1 MVRKKSQRSLRLL
14 SYAISAW
21 LALPAYTAWADDG
34 TQGGGSVS
42 TADIHVE
49 VDAAQEE
56 AKMESQQKTII
67 TKEDIEKKQA
77 KSVEDIIFS
86 ETGVSRTVDAMG
98 RVGVSIRGAEPR
110 HTLILVDGQPVLGD
124 LAKYSGAADEV
135 MRLGTENVE
144 RIEIIQGAASSKFG
158 SDAIGGVVNII
169 TRKATKEPGL
179 QFNWEGLKTENDD
192 GLPFSNFFLRAD
204 SGQMGKLRLG
214 LSGSK
219 REIMPVYA
227 SKGLRSTIPP
237 ELRDTAWNKVKDWH
251 APVLR
256 YYGDTANVGLV
267 GTYEPDTR
275 NTFEFR
281 MDHYAE
287 DLVRDVKRTDSDLEP
302 QQHFKR
308 VANRN
313 AYNIS
318 WNGYNNVSDWTVE
331 LNTTNLKEDSVSLIN
346 YEGKNIYE
354 GKNELR
360 YVDNV
365 DHKQTDFKASM
376 NTQLSDKHLL
386 SFGFGISSESGE
398 GSRLKSSPNTTTRH
412 IDPWDYDK
420 SLLVDKQDRLQRGE
434 DDKNYIWSHIHD
446 YKFFDNTA
454 SGRRKWD
461 KDYEYYHY
469 NGSAGAFNPG
479 AKNPDGSRAGLSYE
493 DYVEYN
499 FDRQLTE
506 DWYGDLYVGTR
517 KLNNPR
523 ANLKSDYDALEARL
537 KSEYSARHGGAAY
550 PGSNIVGE
558 YYKKGIER
566 ADKNA
571 SGTPTL
577 NGKMFLEEY
586 WERDQRLTVGSGTI
600 NKQHFFIGDTWQL
613 SKDTMLFPILRVDH
627 SNLFGTNLSGSI
639 GMTHNVGGNSHLRF
653 KTNIGTSYAEPGMG
667 ELWYNWEM
675 YGSTPVGIGEAKM
688 GWWFEGNPNL
698 QPEKSLN
705 LDMSIEGETKNT
717 YARFGVFHNRIR
729 NYMTVYYTGD
739 VQDFAPQLS
748 DDDKWMRAPDLI
760 YSFKNIGKAHI
771 TGVEAE
777 VRQKIGPH
785 FSTRLGYTYL
795 HALNKSDP
803 LMPKRLLD
811 RPTHKIDIGISYE
824 DKKTGWFAQL
834 WGDYYVRMLDSNT
847 LANGAN
853 YWTDYLDGSLAVN
866 KKQEYQEK
874 TFGIWNFMVQ
884 KKLSEDAMVYIGVN
898 NIFNHRDDDRAT
910 QERIYRIGA
919 NFKFDTSGPKK
930 SLITNGT
937 TEMGEQ
943 EAALLNNFLARPFD
957 ESKAMG
963 VNLIGDY
970 QWRWTA
976 HGGTNRPQ
984 PTYTATSYIREN
996 AIRNLHDENEHGFEQ
1011 RLRIGADARVAE
1023 NTNIKIVGS
1032 LSGTTGIDPAHSQPD
1047 SKGLG
1052 KARLEQADV
1061 TQRMKKWDLSLG
1073 RLTEPMGVTGYW
1085 FGREYDGVRGVYTG
1099 KSSQVRLGFGTFKQS
1114 TGVADTAYTHL
1125 KYGTFYRP
1133 PTAAEF
1139 LGINKD
1145 VTDPYDLDQTTAQ
1158 GNADYANAKAENDEA
1173 KTKNLSFYQQL
1184 KEVADDP
1191 GLTDAQKLE
1200 KGLDILRRMHK
1211 IVKTAYGADLNKET
1225 FTLTPSKGITT
1236 IYEVEDNF
1244 GNKKYVKLIGSDDQE
1259 LNSSLAQVNAHDPA
1273 ENARIQQLKEEVK
1286 KDLTFSLG
1294 DASSLRS
1301 DSSYLTAM
1309 GESHLSG
1316 AYTKVAEAWARY
1328 QLDQLKHDGVAIG
1341 DDGYGGKTWTQS
1353 GDTWTRHADSSPAAN
1368 YRFNRI
1374 VSIVKKEPGY
1384 PVTYKNASNLV
1395 QNTYETNYTNIDA
1408 NVESSQR
1415 LKLSTVAGA
1424 YWAAL
1429 QKVVENAESGNK
1441 QPRSSLG
1448 DIVGNLIKT
1457 EGKILEKDNIPP
1469 IDKAAF
1475 IQYRKQLRP
1484 DLGVTAW
1491 YLRSIGDKNH
1501 TTCIANG
1508 RGNDTHTFRQLANV
1522 FALGAQWQVGRKTT
1536 ASFDYGYN
1544 FTRFGKYMNGVTM
1557 YDHPAR
1563 TDIFTPK
1570 GRSMGSAPKFWTV
1583 RLDIG
1588 RADTDIAGTWN
1599 AFVDYKHFEHGSFF
1613 GGNGTGF
1620 LPDRYLD
1627 GIRSFTIGGGYVPA
1641 ENWLVELFY
1650 TFDAKGTNRRDTLHG
1665 SEKFKLGNYTRFQL
1679 TYKF

>member
-1 MVRKKSQRSLRLL
+1 MKKIFTNEFVHAWRSFKDSEQVCFCTKEDHMVRKKSQRSLRLL

-34 TQGGGSVS
+34 TQGGGKVS

-144 RIEIIQGAASSKFG
+144 RIEIIQGAASSKYG
-158 SDAIGGVVNII
+158 SDAVGGVVNII

-227 SKGLRSTIPP
+227 SVARRKSGMSFDYSK
-237 ELRDTAWNKVKDWH
+237 RDFKPTA
-251 APVLR
+251 LR
-256 YYGDTANVGLV
+256 YYGDTGTVGLV

-308 VANRN
+308 DASRN

-318 WNGYNNVSDWTVE
+318 WTGYSNVSDWTVE

-346 YEGKNIYE
+346 YEGKTQYE

-365 DHKQTDFKASM
+365 EHKQTDFKASM
-376 NTQLSDKHLL
+376 NTQLNEKHLL

-398 GSRLKSSPNTTTRH
+398 GSRLKHSPNTTTRH

-420 SLLVDKQDRLQRGE
+420 SLRTEKQDRLIRDGDE
-434 DDKNYIWSHIHD
+434 TTYVWSHIHD
-446 YKFFDNTA
+446 YKFKQD
-454 SGRRKWD
+454 GKWD
-461 KDYEYYHY
+461 KDYEYYHHAEGSTSTY
-469 NGSAGAFNPG
+469 KPTIDYEKFVEYQLSKSEISNWSYTFPNGKVISPSERAAYMDLKNRLEAENPG
-479 AKNPDGSRAGLSYE
+479 FS
-493 DYVEYN
+493 
-499 FDRQLTE
+499 
-506 DWYGDLYVGTR
+506 
-517 KLNNPR
+517 
-523 ANLKSDYDALEARL
+523 
-537 KSEYSARHGGAAY
+537 
-550 PGSNIVGE
+550 GSNIVGK
-558 YYKKGIER
+558 YYEWGKARIE
-566 ADKNA
+566 NA
-571 SGTPTL
+571 PTL
-577 NGKMFLEEY
+577 NGKKFLEEY
-586 WERDQRLTVGSGTI
+586 WERDQRITVGRGTI
-600 NKQHFFIGDTWQL
+600 NKQHFFVGDTWQL

-627 SNLFGTNLSGSI
+627 SNLFGTNLSGSL

-667 ELWYNWEM
+667 ELWYAWEM
-675 YGSTPVGIGEAKM
+675 YGSNPVGVGEAKM
-688 GWWFEGNPNL
+688 GWWWQGNPDL
-698 QPEKSLN
+698 QPEKSVN
-705 LDMSIEGETKNT
+705 IDMSIEGETKNT
-717 YARFGVFHNRIR
+717 YARAGIFHNRIR
-729 NYMTVYYTGD
+729 NYMSVYYTGKI
-739 VQDFAPQLS
+739 QDFAPQL
-748 DDDKWMRAPDLI
+748 DPNTQKWMRAPDLI
-760 YSFKNIGKAHI
+760 YSFKNIGKAEI

-785 FSTRLGYTYL
+785 WNARLGYTYL

-803 LMPKRLLD
+803 LMPDRLLD
-811 RPTHKIDIGISYE
+811 RPTHKVDIGISYE

-884 KKLSEDAMVYIGVN
+884 KKLSEDAMVYLGVN

-910 QERIYRIGA
+910 QERVYRIGA
-919 NFKFDTSGPKK
+919 NFKFDTAGSKK

-943 EAALLNNFLARPFD
+943 ETALLSKFIMRPFD
-957 ESKAMG
+957 ESKERG
-963 VNLIGDY
+963 ISLIGDY

-984 PTYTATSYIREN
+984 STYTAISSISDN
-996 AIRNLHDENEHGFEQ
+996 AVRNMQDENEHGFEQ

-1023 NTNIKIVGS
+1023 NTNIKVVGS
-1032 LSGTTGIDPAHSQPD
+1032 LSGTTGVDPAHSQPD

-1052 KARLEQADV
+1052 KARLEEADI
-1061 TQRMKKWDLSLG
+1061 THRMKKWDLSLG

-1085 FGREYDGVRGVYTG
+1085 FGREYDGIRGVYTG
-1099 KSSQVRLGFGTFKQS
+1099 KTSQLRVGLGTFKHS
-1114 TGVADTAYTHL
+1114 TGVSDTAYTHVTHQ
-1125 KYGTFYRP
+1125 TFYRP
-1133 PTAAEF
+1133 PTIVEF
-1139 LGINKD
+1139 LGINK
-1145 VTDPYDLDQTTAQ
+1145 
-1158 GNADYANAKAENDEA
+1158 ADYPTDSIEKATKESTKEYNAYKADGAEA
-1173 KTKNLSFYQQL
+1173 QTKNLYFYQQL
-1184 KEVADDP
+1184 K
-1191 GLTDAQKLE
+1191 DAATMEERMQ
-1200 KGLDILRRMHK
+1200 ILKNLHR
-1211 IVKTAYGADLNKET
+1211 IVNAAYGADVAKKQLNLDPTSNVVPFYEILKSDGVTKEWVRASDLAMSYTSDISPSDSDELKAFKKELNKT
-1225 FTLTPSKGITT
+1225 
-1236 IYEVEDNF
+1236 
-1244 GNKKYVKLIGSDDQE
+1244 
-1259 LNSSLAQVNAHDPA
+1259 
-1273 ENARIQQLKEEVK
+1273 
-1286 KDLTFSLG
+1286 LTFSLA
-1294 DASSLRS
+1294 DNSLLRAD
-1301 DSSYLTAM
+1301 DSYVNQHADDIRA
-1309 GESHLSG
+1309 
-1316 AYTKVAEAWARY
+1316 AYQKIAERGVKEDFANGGYKGRY
-1328 QLDQLKHDGVAIG
+1328 QLV
-1341 DDGYGGKTWTQS
+1341 
-1353 GDTWTRHADSSPAAN
+1353 GDTWQYVPYSGAPLTGYTLTGNIKLAKKEGYSTYKDAPNAVQSLYENNFGNVSSEAVNN
-1368 YRFNRI
+1368 YSLDLNRI
-1374 VSIVKKEPGY
+1374 GYEYLRALEKIVE
-1384 PVTYKNASNLV
+1384 
-1395 QNTYETNYTNIDA
+1395 
-1408 NVESSQR
+1408 ESESEN
-1415 LKLSTVAGA
+1415 KL
-1424 YWAAL
+1424 
-1429 QKVVENAESGNK
+1429 
-1441 QPRSSLG
+1441 PRTSLG
-1448 DIVGNLIKT
+1448 NIVGNLIKT
-1457 EGKILEKDNIPP
+1457 EGTVLERDTIPP
-1469 IDKAAF
+1469 IDTAIF
-1475 IQYRKQLRP
+1475 VQYRKQVRP
-1484 DLGVTAW
+1484 NIGVTAW
-1491 YLRSIGDKNH
+1491 YLRSIGDGSH
-1501 TTCIANG
+1501 TVQVANSTKRIVG
-1508 RGNDTHTFRQLANV
+1508 TKEYHDGFNDSHSFHQLANV
-1522 FALGAQWQVGRKTT
+1522 FAIGAQWQMSPKT
-1536 ASFDYGYN
+1536 AVSLDYGYN
-1544 FTRFGKYMNGVTM
+1544 FTRFGKFMNGETM
-1557 YDHPAR
+1557 YEHRLR
-1563 TDIFTPK
+1563 TDEFHAK
-1570 GRSMGSAPKFWTV
+1570 GRLEGSAPKFWTV

-1588 RADTDIAGTWN
+1588 RADTDLAGTWN

-1613 GGNGTGF
+1613 GGNGTGY

-1627 GIRSFTIGGGYVPA
+1627 GIQSFTIGGGYVPA

>member
-34 TQGGGSVS
+34 TRGGGSVS

-227 SKGLRSTIPP
+227 SRGLRSTIPP
-237 ELRDTAWNKVKDWH
+237 ALRDTAWNKVKDWH

-267 GTYEPDTR
+267 GTYEPDAQ

-287 DLVRDVKRTDSDLEP
+287 DLVRDVKRTDSELEP

-308 VANRN
+308 VADRN

-318 WNGYNNVSDWTVE
+318 WNGYSNVSDWTVE

-376 NTQLSDKHLL
+376 NTQMSDKHLL

-398 GSRLKSSPNTTTRH
+398 GSRLKSSPNTTTRY

-446 YKFFDNTA
+446 YKFFDNPNG
-454 SGRRKWD
+454 GRRKWD

-469 NGSAGAFNPG
+469 DGSAGAFNPG
-479 AKNPDGSRAGLSYE
+479 AKKPDGSRAGLSYE
-493 DYVEYN
+493 DYVEHN
-499 FDRQLTE
+499 INQQLTE

-523 ANLKSDYDALEARL
+523 ANLKSDYDTLKTRLEN
-537 KSEYSARHGGAAY
+537 EYSARHGGTAY
-550 PGSNIVGE
+550 PGSNIVGD

-566 ADKNA
+566 ADKNDPH
-571 SGTPTL
+571 TPTL

-675 YGSTPVGIGEAKM
+675 YGSTPVAIGEAKM

-717 YARFGVFHNRIR
+717 YARVGVFHNRIR

-760 YSFKNIGKAHI
+760 YSFKNIGKAEI

-811 RPTHKIDIGISYE
+811 RPMHKIDIGISYE

-834 WGDYYVRMLDSNT
+834 WGDYYMKMLDSNT

-874 TFGIWNFMVQ
+874 SFGIWNFMLQ
-884 KKLSEDAMVYIGVN
+884 KKLSEDAMVYVGVN
-898 NIFNHRDDDRAT
+898 NILNHRDDDRAT
-910 QERIYRIGA
+910 QERVYRIGA

-930 SLITNGT
+930 SLLTNGT

-957 ESKAMG
+957 ESKERG
-963 VNLIGDY
+963 ISLIGDY

-1032 LSGTTGIDPAHSQPD
+1032 LSGTTGVDPAHSQPD

-1052 KARLEQADV
+1052 KARLDEADV

-1085 FGREYDGVRGVYTG
+1085 FGREYDGIRGVYTG

-1114 TGVADTAYTHL
+1114 TGVADTAYTHVT
-1125 KYGTFYRP
+1125 YETFYRP
-1133 PTAAEF
+1133 PTIAEF

-1145 VTDPYDLDQTTAQ
+1145 IPDKYDLSKTTEQ
-1158 GNADYANAKAENDEA
+1158 GNREYAAAKMEGNTEI
-1173 KTKNLSFYQQL
+1173 TQNLYFYQQL
-1184 KEVADDP
+1184 KDAATIEQKTEVIKRMLSIVNQVYGSALSSKNIP
-1191 GLTDAQKLE
+1191 
-1200 KGLDILRRMHK
+1200 LRPPAFGSYVYYRIKDSHGNVK
-1211 IVKTAYGADLNKET
+1211 IKRT
-1225 FTLTPSKGITT
+1225 
-1236 IYEVEDNF
+1236 
-1244 GNKKYVKLIGSDDQE
+1244 
-1259 LNSSLAQVNAHDPA
+1259 QVNFNGPDGETSPA
-1273 ENARIQQLKEEVK
+1273 GK
-1286 KDLTFSLG
+1286 
-1294 DASSLRS
+1294 
-1301 DSSYLTAM
+1301 
-1309 GESHLSG
+1309 
-1316 AYTKVAEAWARY
+1316 AWAREMEKKFSINPS
-1328 QLDQLKHDGVAIG
+1328 DPDALKSDGSYFHKNADAVKSTYEKIAEYRAKENWNEYKFDSEGRPITEKLGEVWDLSGGRGKSSSDWTTESEDYTFDGVIG
-1341 DDGYGGKTWTQS
+1341 
-1353 GDTWTRHADSSPAAN
+1353 
-1368 YRFNRI
+1368 
-1374 VSIVKKEPGY
+1374 
-1384 PVTYKNASNLV
+1384 TYKADYEYSEPSPYKYKITNVDVLNFFKEELYQKPSADAASNYLLSNMN
-1395 QNTYETNYTNIDA
+1395 QISYEYL
-1408 NVESSQR
+1408 QR
-1415 LKLSTVAGA
+1415 LEQILEES
-1424 YWAAL
+1424 
-1429 QKVVENAESGNK
+1429 ESGNK
-1441 QPRSSLG
+1441 QPRPALG
-1448 DIVGNLIKT
+1448 DVVGYLIKT
-1457 EGKILEKDNIPP
+1457 SGTVVERDTIPP
-1469 IDKAAF
+1469 IDKAF
-1475 IQYRKQLRP
+1475 FVQYRKQVRP
-1484 DLGVTAW
+1484 NLGVAAW
-1491 YLRSIGDKNH
+1491 YLRSIGDKNY
-1501 TTCIANG
+1501 TTRIANG
-1508 RGNDTHTFRQLANV
+1508 KDNDRHTFRQLANV
-1522 FALGAQWQVGRKTT
+1522 FALGAQWQMSPKAAV
-1536 ASFDYGYN
+1536 SLDYGYN

-1588 RADTDIAGTWN
+1588 RADTDHAGTWN

-1627 GIRSFTIGGGYVPA
+1627 GIQSFTIGGGYVPA

-1650 TFDAKGTNRRDTLHG
+1650 TFDAKGTNRRDTIHG
-1665 SEKFKLGNYTRFQL
+1665 SEKFKLGNYTRAQV
-1679 TYKF
+1679 TYRF